1 MKIFLLGFM
10 GTGKTYWGRLWAL
23 QQNLRFF
30 DLDTEIEKHTGLTIP
45 QIFEQHG
52 ETFFREEERERLR
65 SFDKEDDFILSAG
78 GGTPCFYNNMQWMN
92 ENGLTIY
99 LDTPL
104 AVLKERLLKEKMHR
118 PLIKQ
123 LDEQGIEHFIE
134 TNIQKRKEYYQQAHI
149 ILSTESISDITFGE
163 IKRKYV

>member
-10 GTGKTYWGRLWAL
+10 GTGKTYWGRLWAT

-30 DLDTEIEKHTGLTIP
+30 DLDSEIEKYTGLTIA
-45 QIFEQHG
+45 QIFELHG
-52 ETFFREEERERLR
+52 EEYFRERERERLLH
-65 SFDKEDDFILSAG
+65 FEKEDHFILSTG

-104 AVLKERLLKEKMHR
+104 PVLKERLIKEKMHR

-123 LDEQGIEHFIE
+123 LDEQAIEDFIK
-134 TNIQKRKEYYQQAHI
+134 NSIQKRKEYYNKAHI
-149 ILSTESISDITFGE
+149 ILSTESISDITFEE
-163 IKRKYV
+163 IKRKHV

>member
-10 GTGKTYWGRLWAL
+10 GTGKTYWGRLWAA
-23 QQNLRFF
+23 QQNLHFF

-52 ETFFREEERERLR
+52 ETFFREQERERLL
-65 SFDKEDDFILSAG
+65 SFEKEDNFILSTG

-104 AVLKERLLKEKMHR
+104 ALLKERLIKEKMHR

-134 TNIQKRKEYYQQAHI
+134 TSIRKRKEYYSRAHI
-149 ILSTESISDITFGE
+149 ILSTESISDITFDE